1 MKKSIPALL
10 AVQRYFLDFLD
21 FFIKKKSPK
30 KIANL
35 FLRHMTHSLFQGHS
49 SFAQNRFGAVKSILL
64 KRKRN

>member
-35 FLRHMTHSLFQGHS
+35 FLRHMTHSLFQGNS
-49 SFAQNRFGAVKSILL
+49 SFAQN
-64 KRKRN
+64 